1 MQVNKNLSQEL
12 YQDAGEEKTTKAK
25 KYINQGKINIHTIR
39 INHKLVIP
47 NLSAHYVLG
56 H

>member
-25 KYINQGKINIHTIR
+25 KYIKQNKHNK
-39 INHKLVIP
+39 NKLRGP
-47 NLSAHYVLG
+47 
-56 H
+56 